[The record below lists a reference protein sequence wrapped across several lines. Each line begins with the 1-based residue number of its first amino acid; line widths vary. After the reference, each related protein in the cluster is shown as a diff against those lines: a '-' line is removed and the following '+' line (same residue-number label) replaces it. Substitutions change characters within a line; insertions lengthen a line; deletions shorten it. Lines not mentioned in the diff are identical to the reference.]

1 MNDSQYRE
9 HCQGLWIE
17 FSRDLVIR
25 TVQLSA
31 EHPLRELAEGFA
43 ALATS
48 SNEFYSVGPE
58 LVARLFDTYPE
69 FAPTF
74 PRQLL
79 WFFGGDCLHYMA
91 DDEIAQFQ
99 QLEELRLAAAARGEL
114 FDWQDTR
121 AKLLNLQ

>member
-1 MNDSQYRE
+1 MNDGQYLQY
-9 HCQGLWIE
+9 CQRLWTE
-17 FSRDLVIR
+17 FAGTLLKR
-25 TVQLSA
+25 TTQLSPK
-31 EHPLRELAEGFA
+31 HPLRELAEGFA
-43 ALATS
+43 TLGTSGDDFYAAGPALVT
-48 SNEFYSVGPE
+48 
-58 LVARLFDTYPE
+58 RLFDTYPE

-99 QLEELRLAAAARGEL
+99 QLEEHRQSAAARGEM
-114 FDWQDTR
+114 FNWQDAR

>member
-1 MNDSQYRE
+1 MNDKQYLE
-9 HCQGLWIE
+9 HCQALWTD
-17 FSRDLVIR
+17 FSHTLSTR
-25 TVQLSA
+25 TNQLPPDHA
-31 EHPLRELAEGFA
+31 LRELAEGFTALDISA
-43 ALATS
+43 AD
-48 SNEFYSVGPE
+48 FYSLGPE

-99 QLEELRLAAAARGEL
+99 QLEELRLAAASRGEV
-114 FDWQDTR
+114 FNWHDAR
-121 AKLLNLQ
+121 ARLLNCQ